1 MHGKNIYKV
10 RVPMKNFRRWDLD
23 TPYLY
28 SAQVTLFENGKPTDA
43 IKSQFGRRTFT
54 ENMDE
59 DENGLRGMFFLN
71 GRSIRLRGANTMGYE
86 QNDVLRGDTEQ
97 LIDDI
102 LLAKLCNMNFLRL
115 TQRPVQDEVYTYC
128 DRLGL
133 MTQTDLPLFAK
144 MRRTKFAEGVK
155 QAGGNG
161 ASDSIPR
168 MQCYSVVYER
178 AVSERRKRASPS
190 SHTHRNGG
198 LLQGM

>member
-1 MHGKNIYKV
+1 MPAMHGKNVYKV
-10 RVPMKNFRRWDLD
+10 RVPMKNFRKWDLD
-23 TPYLY
+23 TPHLY
-28 SAQVTLFENGKPTDA
+28 SAQVTLFENGKPMDA
-43 IKSQFGRRTFT
+43 VKRQFGMRTFT

-144 MRRTKFAEGVK
+144 MRAHKIC
-155 QAGGNG
+155 GG
-161 ASDSIPR
+161 
-168 MQCYSVVYER
+168 C
-178 AVSERRKRASPS
+178 
-190 SHTHRNGG
+190 
-198 LLQGM
+198 